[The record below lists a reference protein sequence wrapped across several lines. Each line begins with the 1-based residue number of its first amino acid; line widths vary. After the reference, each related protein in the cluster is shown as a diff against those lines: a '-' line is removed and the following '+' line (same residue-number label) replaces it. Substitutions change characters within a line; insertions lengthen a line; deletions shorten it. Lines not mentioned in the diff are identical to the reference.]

1 MNEKQFFNFISVF
14 LIGVGL
20 FDTSFLIGCE
30 GKGRIH
36 SSNEGKNNN
45 GETNKS
51 AALFDT
57 FIYNLNF

>member
-1 MNEKQFFNFISVF
+1 MNGKQFFNATALF

-36 SSNEGKNNN
+36 SSNDEMNNN

-57 FIYNLNF
+57 FIYS